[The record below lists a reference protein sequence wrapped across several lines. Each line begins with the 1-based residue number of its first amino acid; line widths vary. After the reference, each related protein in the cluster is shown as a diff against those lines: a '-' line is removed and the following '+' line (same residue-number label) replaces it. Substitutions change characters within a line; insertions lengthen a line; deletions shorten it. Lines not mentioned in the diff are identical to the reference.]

1 MQVSSKTVEDQLRD
15 DIYGA
20 IDEVSSALESSDQSV
35 QRTAARSVDPLVAR
49 YNELLAS
56 AAAQSDRD
64 RLERSLGRLLTDLRR
79 RAGQLPQHMSGA
91 KAKIASDVGQPFLLN
106 RAPSPYLK
114 SQTTDGRAGRTV
126 GVTVGKDVD
135 AYCGK
140 CQELRAH
147 RVVVL
152 QDGKPHKV
160 ECNHC
165 KSQHNFRTEPGPRA
179 VGPARPSSSSASP
192 RAVDPEAARKRQ
204 ERERLIAELQSA
216 ADVRAFDPQATYRAG
231 MIVDHPK
238 YGRGRI
244 ETVTRGSVLIR
255 FADGLRPMM
264 RS

>member
-20 IDEVSSALESSDQSV
+20 IDEVSAALESSDRSAQKA
-35 QRTAARSVDPLVAR
+35 AARSVDPLVTR
-49 YNELLAS
+49 YNELLNNGATQ
-56 AAAQSDRD
+56 ADRD

-79 RAGQLPQHMSGA
+79 RAALLPQHMSGA
-91 KAKIASDVGQPFLLN
+91 KAALAADVGQPFLLN

-114 SQTTDGRAGRTV
+114 SQTTDGRAGRTL

-135 AYCGK
+135 AWCGK
-140 CQELRAH
+140 CQEVRAH

-165 KSQHNFRTEPGPRA
+165 KSQHNYRADSAPRQA
-179 VGPARPSSSSASP
+179 SPARPAAAAT
-192 RAVDPEAARKRQ
+192 RTVDPEAAKRRQ
-204 ERERLIAELQSA
+204 EREKLIAELQA
-216 ADVRAFDPQATYRAG
+216 ATDVRMFEPQATYRAG

>member
-1 MQVSSKTVEDQLRD
+1 MQVSSKTMEDQLRD

-20 IDEVSSALESSDQSV
+20 IDEVSAALESSDRGAQLA
-35 QRTAARSVDPLVAR
+35 AARSVDPLVAR
-49 YNELLAS
+49 YNQLLSDGSTQA
-56 AAAQSDRD
+56 DRD
-64 RLERSLGRLLTDLRR
+64 RLERTLGRLLTDLRR
-79 RAGQLPQHMSGA
+79 RAALLPQHMSGA
-91 KAKIASDVGQPFLLN
+91 KAELAADVGQPFLLN

-135 AYCGK
+135 AWCGK
-140 CQELRAH
+140 CQEVRGH

-165 KSQHNFRTEPGPRA
+165 KSQHNYRADAGPRQA
-179 VGPARPSSSSASP
+179 SPARPSGTSAP
-192 RAVDPEAARKRQ
+192 RAIDPEAAKRRQ
-204 ERERLIAELQSA
+204 ERERLIAELQA
-216 ADVRAFDPQATYRAG
+216 ASDVRMFDPQATYRAG
-231 MIVDHPK
+231 MVVDHPK

>member
-1 MQVSSKTVEDQLRD
+1 LQVSSKTLEDQLRD
-15 DIYGA
+15 DLYGA
-20 IDEVSSALESSDQSV
+20 IDEVSAAHESSDRAV
-35 QRTAARSVDPLVAR
+35 QRAAARIVDPLVAR

-56 AAAQSDRD
+56 AESQADRD

-91 KAKIASDVGQPFLLN
+91 KAKLAEDVGQPFLLN

-147 RVVVL
+147 RVLVL
-152 QDGKPHKV
+152 QDGKPQKV
-160 ECNHC
+160 ECTHC

-179 VGPARPSSSSASP
+179 VGPARPTSSSTP
-192 RAVDPEAARKRQ
+192 RAVDPEAAKKRQ
-204 ERERLIAELQSA
+204 ERERLIAELQGA

>member
-1 MQVSSKTVEDQLRD
+1 MQVSSKTEENQLRD

-20 IDEVSSALESSDQSV
+20 IDEVSAALESADRSV
-35 QRTAARSVDPLVAR
+35 QLAAARSVDPLVAR
-49 YNELLAS
+49 YNELVGVGATQ
-56 AAAQSDRD
+56 ADRD

-79 RAGQLPQHMSGA
+79 RAAQLPQHMSGV
-91 KAKIASDVGQPFLLN
+91 KAELAADVGQPFLLN

-114 SQTTDGRAGRTV
+114 GQTTDGRAGRSI

-135 AYCGK
+135 AWCGK
-140 CQELRAH
+140 CQEVRAH

-152 QDGKPHKV
+152 QEGKPYKV

-165 KSQHNFRTEPGPRA
+165 KSQHNYRAESGPRQA
-179 VGPARPSSSSASP
+179 SPARPAAAAATRS
-192 RAVDPEAARKRQ
+192 VDPEAAKRRQ
-204 ERERLIAELQSA
+204 ERERLLAELQA
-216 ADVRAFDPQATYRAG
+216 APDVRMFDPQATYRAG